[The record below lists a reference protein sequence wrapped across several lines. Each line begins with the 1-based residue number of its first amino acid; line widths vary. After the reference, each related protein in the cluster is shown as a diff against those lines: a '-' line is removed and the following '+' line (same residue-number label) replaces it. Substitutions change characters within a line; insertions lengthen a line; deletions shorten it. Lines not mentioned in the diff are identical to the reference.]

1 VNEIEAHIYGYKIG
15 TFIYFDGV
23 VYFEYDEDFK
33 KLGLEISPLK
43 LDTKKTPK
51 AYTNRDN
58 VALYKGVA
66 GVFFDSLP
74 DKHGMAFIDR
84 YFERQGLKSDEITV
98 LHKLAFIGDRG
109 MGAIEYRP
117 KEHEDKKDNV
127 QIVQNAKEA
136 YETMKMNIKNENSS
150 IGDLMSVLD
159 SVSPVGGGRPKML
172 VQYDETTNSIKLNN
186 HKLENGYK
194 RAIIKFDEAYYENES
209 IGLTKLEF
217 VFMSMAKDVGINT
230 ANFKLIEEN
239 GLHHLVIERFDRD
252 GDDNKTHICTA
263 SGLAHIDISVPQ
275 GFTYEMLFGLTKMLC
290 KSQEDIEELYK
301 RMVFNVLAI
310 NFDDHTKNFS
320 YMMDKKGKW
329 SLTPAYDIVYSKG
342 LATKHIT
349 TIAGKS
355 KDFVLADLQGIAKDY
370 FIKEKK
376 AMGIIAKTITVMET
390 FEGRA
395 RDVGIDEKTI
405 LECKSDI
412 EKQMEMLR
420 I

>member
-1 VNEIEAHIYGYKIG
+1 VNEIEAHIYGHKIG

-43 LDTKKTPK
+43 LNTKKTHK

-98 LHKLAFIGDRG
+98 LYKLAFIGDRG

-117 KEHEDKKDNV
+117 KEHEDKKDNA

-150 IGDLMSVLD
+150 IQDLMSVLD

-209 IGLTKLEF
+209 IGLTKLEY
-217 VFMSMAKDVGINT
+217 VFMSMAKDAGINT

-239 GLHHLVIERFDRD
+239 SLHHLVIERFDRD
-252 GDDNKTHICTA
+252 ADDNKTHICTA

-275 GFTYEMLFGLTKMLC
+275 GSTYEMLFGLTKMLC

-301 RMVFNVLAI
+301 RMVFNILAI

-370 FIKEKK
+370 FMKEKK
-376 AMGIIAKTITVMET
+376 LMGIIAKTIAVMET
-390 FEGRA
+390 FENRA

-412 EKQMEMLR
+412 EKQIVMLS

>member
-1 VNEIEAHIYGYKIG
+1 VNDIEAYIYGHKIG
-15 TFIYFDGV
+15 TFIYFDGA

-33 KLGLEISPLK
+33 KLGFEISPLK
-43 LDTKKTPK
+43 LNTKKTPK

-58 VALYKGVA
+58 AALYKGIA

-84 YFERQGLKSDEITV
+84 YFERRGIKSDEISL

-117 KEHEDKKDNV
+117 KEHEDSKDST

-136 YETMKMNIKNENSS
+136 YDVMKMNIKNENSS
-150 IGDLMSVLD
+150 IQDLMSVLD
-159 SVSPVGGGRPKML
+159 SVSPIGGGRPKML
-172 VQYDETTNSIKLNN
+172 VQYSEATKSIKLNN

-194 RAIIKFDEAYYENES
+194 RAIVKFDEAYYENES
-209 IGLTKLEF
+209 IGLTKLEY
-217 VFMSMAKDVGINT
+217 VFMSMAKDVGIDT

-239 GLHHLVIERFDRD
+239 GLHHLVVERFDRD
-252 GDDNKTHICTA
+252 ADDNKTHICTA

-275 GFTYEMLFGLTKMLC
+275 GSTYEMLFGLTKMLC

-301 RMVFNVLAI
+301 RMVFNVLAV

-376 AMGIIAKTITVMET
+376 AMGIIAKTTAVMET
-390 FEGRA
+390 FENRA
-395 RDVGIDEKTI
+395 RDVDIDEKTI

-412 EKQMEMLR
+412 EKQMAMLS